1 MRTDVE
7 TAAARLQY
15 LSNAQ
20 HTMQQDIALTKR
32 ATEKTTVDVSKAQE
46 SKLEQVRIAFIQCH
60 SKFVYKA

>member
-7 TAAARLQY
+7 TAVARLQY

-32 ATEKTTVDVSKAQE
+32 ATEKTTIDVSKAQE
-46 SKLEQVRIAFIQCH
+46 SKLEQVRY
-60 SKFVYKA
+60 S